1 MPPLTGRSPHP
12 EVSMSRRTRSLLAL
26 LGGAAL
32 VAGVLTGCASG
43 GSSTPTPAPT
53 STGAEQTEIAAAWL
67 DGGAM
72 VGLLLESSSTCRPFA
87 DDVTV
92 EDGVLHVSI
101 MEPEDACTRDR
112 TPQGVVVGVPA
123 GVDSAQDLR
132 VEVEGPGFSG
142 EVDLPGVAGLTPGG
156 GIDTAQP
163 SAGWAGSDVFALL
176 TWGSSSCPPEVESA
190 VASGAGEIVVT
201 FVAPAADQICTAD
214 MAPRV
219 TAVEVPGVPAGV
231 VYEAVLS
238 GGSLDARIPIAG
250 QP

>member
-1 MPPLTGRSPHP
+1 
-12 EVSMSRRTRSLLAL
+12 MSRRSRSLLAF

-43 GSSTPTPAPT
+43 GSSEPT
-53 STGAEQTEIAAAWL
+53 STPSGPERTEIAAAWL

-72 VGLLLESSSTCRPFA
+72 VGLLLEGSSACRPFA
-87 DDVTV
+87 DDVTA
-92 EDGVLHVSI
+92 EDGVLRVSL
-101 MEPEDACTRDR
+101 MEPEGACTRDLV
-112 TPQGVVVGVPA
+112 PQGVAVAVPA

-132 VEVEGPGFSG
+132 VEVAGPGYTA
-142 EVDLPGVAGLTPGG
+142 ETELPGVAGLTPGG
-156 GIDTAQP
+156 GLEGGQP
-163 SAGWAGSDVFALL
+163 SAGWAGADVFALL
-176 TWGSSSCPPEVESA
+176 TWGSSSCPPQVESA
-190 VASGAGEIVVT
+190 AASGPGEILVT

-231 VYEAVLS
+231 AYEAVLS
-238 GGSLDARIPIAG
+238 GDSFDTRIPVAG